1 MSRKEQKQP
10 DSTSVLLCVV
20 IVCLAILVS
29 YLSRHTGLPWWA
41 AAALIAIPTVTL
53 YRFASRKIN
62 PPEIYIPREKKPI
75 VINTQADLD
84 AFYQKHHLAR
94 EIKTEVVGVTYP
106 NHEHV
111 SRQALIPKCHKGD
124 PVSIVF
130 YRYYGEPAYF
140 VFAECG
146 EIGNLNRKLAAEL
159 YKKYGRR
166 TIFRAEIDSVTG
178 GDRGYYYGCNI
189 CIEVYV

>member
-1 MSRKEQKQP
+1 MANRNNRQP
-10 DSTSVLLCVV
+10 DKASTILCV
-20 IVCLAILVS
+20 ILICLAVLAT
-29 YLSRHTGLPWWA
+29 YLSRRTGLPWWA
-41 AAALIAIPTVTL
+41 AAVLVCVPTIVL
-53 YRFASRKIN
+53 YRAVSRKVN

-75 VINTQADLD
+75 VITTQAELD
-84 AFYQKHHLAR
+84 AFKKDHRLVREQKTR
-94 EIKTEVVGVTYP
+94 VVGVTYP

-140 VFAECG
+140 VVAKCG

-159 YKKYGRR
+159 YAEYGRR
-166 TIFRAEIDSVTG
+166 AIFHAEIDAVTG
-178 GDRGYYYGCNI
+178 GDGGYDYGCNI
-189 CIEVYV
+189 RFQVYI